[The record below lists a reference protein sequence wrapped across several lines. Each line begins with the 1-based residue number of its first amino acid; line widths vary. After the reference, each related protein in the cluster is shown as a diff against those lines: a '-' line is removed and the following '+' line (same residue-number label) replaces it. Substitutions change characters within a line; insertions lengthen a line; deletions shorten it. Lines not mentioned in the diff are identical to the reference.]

1 MSAAFIDMFPLSV
14 LQDEILLSD
23 DDKNKMINFILKLE
37 KDNPNKNKIS
47 KDDAWLGDTKGNE
60 FLFKNSEMAKL
71 EKLISDKIKIYTEM
85 LGISSD
91 KLDFYYQRSWATV
104 TRKAERIK
112 LHAHVQSNIS
122 FAYYLKKPENSG
134 DLRFSAEP
142 QNEIA
147 TGLFSGDHVNLGLIK
162 KVNPRNIPNADIK
175 IKENDIVVFP
185 SKARHSTMPNLTDEP
200 RISISGD
207 VTIMLKDSLGYE
219 KIMPHYNN
227 WQLFS

>member
-14 LQDEILLSD
+14 LQDKILISD
-23 DDKNKMINFILKLE
+23 EDKKNMIKYVLNLE
-37 KDNPNKNKIS
+37 KENPNTKKIS
-47 KDDAWLGDTKGNE
+47 NDDAWLGDTKGNE
-60 FLFKNSEMAKL
+60 FLFKNPEMSKL
-71 EKLISDKIKIYTEM
+71 EKLISDKIKLYTEM
-85 LGISSD
+85 LGINSN

-122 FAYYLKKPENSG
+122 FAYYLQKPENSG
-134 DLRFSAEP
+134 DLRFSTEP

-147 TGLFSGDHVNLGLIK
+147 TGLFSGDHVDLGLIK

-175 IKENDIVVFP
+175 IQENDIVVFP

-219 KIMPHYNN
+219 KIMPHYKN